1 MCQKQCRD
9 ENGFKC
15 HINTEAHQR
24 QMLLYGQ
31 NTNSFTYEFSKDFF
45 DSFMDILKRQ
55 FGTKRVKAN
64 KVYQQVIAHKDHVHM
79 NSTRWHTLTGFCQ
92 WLGKSG
98 ICVVDLIED
107 EWWIT
112 YIDRDPETLEK
123 QKKSEKKKKMDKDDE
138 EKLLDFIEQQVERD
152 RKRKADETGDE
163 GQGEEA
169 EKFTELVRENEEE
182 KIKLDLKIVKKIEPI
197 KNLPLPV
204 TVFKQP
210 PPPSSTTS
218 SRASSCK
225 PTEPSTS
232 KKSALEEIMEH
243 EEKKK
248 EMKNR
253 KDYWLA
259 EDIVV
264 KIITKSLGSDY
275 YKQKAVVQ
283 EVIDKYR
290 AKVKLID
297 TGEKFKLDQEHLE
310 TVIPKIDG
318 RVRVLNGAYRDCS
331 AILKS
336 IETESFSA
344 TVEIVKGSFQ
354 GRTVT
359 GIPYEDIS
367 KIYEKWDG
375 EINRKIK
382 LRSVLFFNI
391 FNKFRQ
397 TLIAWRSTRARPL
410 WLLVLSFRTFITHK
424 TYYLQLI
431 LWSSCASRWRNFSP
445 VVSLLSFD

>member
-24 QMLLYGQ
+24 QMLLFGQ
-31 NTNSFTYEFSKDFF
+31 NSNSFTYEFSKDFF
-45 DSFMDILKRQ
+45 NSFMDILKRQ

-123 QKKSEKKKKMDKDDE
+123 QRKSEKKKKMDKDDE
-138 EKLLDFIEQQVERD
+138 EKLLDFIEKQVERD
-152 RKRKADETGDE
+152 RKRKA
-163 GQGEEA
+163 GEEG
-169 EKFTELVRENEEE
+169 EECEVEEDEQQQKFTELVRENEEE
-182 KIKLDLKIVKKIEPI
+182 KIKLDLKIVKKVEPV
-197 KNLPLPV
+197 KSL
-204 TVFKQP
+204 P
-210 PPPSSTTS
+210 PPLKLSKIFKEPSTSSHKSST
-218 SRASSCK
+218 K
-225 PTEPSTS
+225 PSEPSTS

-248 EMKNR
+248 EAKNR

-259 EDIVV
+259 EGIVV
-264 KIITKSLGSDY
+264 KIVTKSLGSDY

-290 AKVKLID
+290 GKVKLID

-318 RVRVLNGAYRDCS
+318 RVRVLNGAYRDCT

-336 IETESFSA
+336 IETDSFSA
-344 TVEIVKGSFQ
+344 TVEIEKGAFQ
-354 GRTVT
+354 GRTVP
-359 GIPYEDIS
+359 GVPYEDFS
-367 KIYEKWDG
+367 KIYEK
-375 EINRKIK
+375 
-382 LRSVLFFNI
+382 
-391 FNKFRQ
+391 
-397 TLIAWRSTRARPL
+397 
-410 WLLVLSFRTFITHK
+410 
-424 TYYLQLI
+424 
-431 LWSSCASRWRNFSP
+431 
-445 VVSLLSFD
+445 